1 MREKK
6 TGFIIGGVIA
16 GFTAVAT
23 VFGFITDISD
33 WRKKDTTEV
42 AQITETTTN
51 ITELTTE
58 QTKENIVTTSKE
70 VTEPP
75 ATTTEEVTTEKVT
88 TEATTT
94 PKNPED
100 FYLHNIKSVE
110 SDNFYNSDSETDT
123 IGNRY
128 TGNVQY
134 IEGNGYVI
142 YYVGGKYSR
151 LKGIIA
157 PCDDDFSKSNTSTIS
172 ILVDDEEVYNTGDFT
187 RVSTPMEVDIDITG
201 AQWLKIQHSKTY
213 GWGQTI
219 LANFKLVE

>member
-33 WRKKDTTEV
+33 WSKKDTTEV

-58 QTKENIVTTSKE
+58 QTKDNMVTTSKE

-110 SDNFYNSDSETDT
+110 SSYFYNSDSETDT

-128 TGNVQY
+128 TGNV
-134 IEGNGYVI
+134 
-142 YYVGGKYSR
+142 
-151 LKGIIA
+151 
-157 PCDDDFSKSNTSTIS
+157 
-172 ILVDDEEVYNTGDFT
+172 LVDDEEVYNTGDFT